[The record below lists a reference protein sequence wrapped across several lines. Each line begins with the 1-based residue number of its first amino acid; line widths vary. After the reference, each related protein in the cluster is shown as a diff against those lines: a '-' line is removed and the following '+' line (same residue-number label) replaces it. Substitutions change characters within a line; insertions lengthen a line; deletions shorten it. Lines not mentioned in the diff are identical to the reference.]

1 VVDAPKNQLSL
12 DDGDILTDESW
23 EIARIWIHNG
33 AGSAVWIAAWALD
46 DAKSFGRLMADTVRH
61 AARAYAH
68 VYDGNE
74 NDMLQEIVDGLG
86 EELREQFEEIT
97 TIRKGG
103 LN

>member
-1 VVDAPKNQLSL
+1 MVAEPRNQIPLEK
-12 DDGDILTDESW
+12 GDILTDESW

-33 AGSAVWIAAWALD
+33 AGSSVWIAAWALEG
-46 DAKSFGRLMADTVRH
+46 AKSFGHLMADTIRH
-61 AARAYAH
+61 AARAYAST
-68 VYDGNE
+68 YDLDE

-86 EELREQFEEIT
+86 EELREQFEKIT